1 MSLHEDNSDIGNED
15 SYSASKTLEAET
27 TISPKI
33 IVGAATGLVLAI
45 VVAVLGAVTPD
56 MLASLGAWAPLVFVA
71 ITTAATQLGAYLK
84 RDPLREV

>member
-1 MSLHEDNSDIGNED
+1 MSLHEEPTTPNED
-15 SYSASKTLEAET
+15 GYSASKTLEAEAL
-27 TISPKI
+27 ISPKVV
-33 IVGAATGLVLAI
+33 VGAVTGLVLAI

-71 ITTAATQLGAYLK
+71 ITTAATQLAGYLK